1 MLQRTWLAMGTAA
14 VVVAAMGS
22 GPSAQA
28 GVAPPGH
35 QAAAVPVANMEAV
48 LKAAQIDPRRA
59 DNTLTPGCGKVATW
73 RSADHQMPAAF
84 RCDEHRT
91 AWTTVPGVGFRAAG
105 DGRHRQ
111 EHPDENPPE

>member
-1 MLQRTWLAMGTAA
+1 MAAGTAAA

-59 DNTLTPGCGKVATW
+59 DNTLTPGCGKGSDLAIC
-73 RSADHQMPAAF
+73 RSPDA
-84 RCDEHRT
+84 RS
-91 AWTTVPGVGFRAAG
+91 VPVR
-105 DGRHRQ
+105 
-111 EHPDENPPE
+111 